1 MASKVTDPAVLAL
14 LNAQEGGD
22 APAASPPASAAPK
35 KVADPALLQQLNA
48 TPAEAEAQWVTP
60 GQGEPGI
67 PIISDITRSLYP
79 FQKNTETGEMRWAV
93 PSIIPSTIEGV
104 KDAATLPGDVAAGRV
119 DPMSDEGIA
128 RSTGLA
134 ATFGAGGLKGA
145 VQPPVSTFAKSA
157 ARALKDDK
165 LTATGLPAALENLG
179 TDAMVMD
186 LGPNLQRQAGALA
199 SIPGQAQTTI
209 RDAVTERAKGASARV
224 SDDVAQTVG
233 GSPDLFTLHN
243 DIVAAQKAA
252 SDPLY
257 AAVRDVP
264 IKMPPA
270 LTFIGQ
276 TPLGKAAFAKARE
289 LAANDGYTA
298 QGVTVGLVDYAKQ
311 ALDDIA
317 ASAAREGK
325 GNVARQARNMAKA
338 ITSATD
344 TQVPGYKQ
352 AREAFAGPARVMEAI
367 EEGQAALGKD
377 VSPSQLKSTLD
388 GMSTSEKDAY
398 LAGVQ
403 GSIEAT
409 MGNAVNDPLA
419 LRNTL
424 RKGWNQAKLRTL
436 LGDELT
442 EDLLKRIDREVTF
455 GKTENVVAGNSET
468 AARQAAQREI
478 DPQQKPVTQPTVI
491 GLVLSAI
498 NKARAGVRAK
508 TQPKVNNDLAAF
520 LKANGSSWDPSQ
532 ISEVQRAMQPQPFL
546 PAGMRDLARSQVIQ
560 QSGTVE
566 DQLAAAGF
574 LPGSRT

>member
-1 MASKVTDPAVLAL
+1 MAEMTIEQQRILAM
-14 LNAQEGGD
+14 AAARKRQAEGGG
-22 APAASPPASAAPK
+22 ASAP
-35 KVADPALLQQLNA
+35 
-48 TPAEAEAQWVTP
+48 TPTAVDKGEWVTP
-60 GQGEPGI
+60 GQGEKTVLSNVPLAGPAI
-67 PIISDITRSLYP
+67 DAVSEFTRSLYP
-79 FQKNTETGEMRWAV
+79 VEKNTETGELRPAV
-93 PSIIPSTIEGV
+93 PKIIPAIGQGIA
-104 KDAATLPGDVAAGRV
+104 DAFTLPGDVAQGRV
-119 DPMSDEGIA
+119 DPLSEEGVN
-128 RSTGLA
+128 RGVGFA

-145 VQPPVSTFAKSA
+145 VQPPVSPFAKSA

-199 SIPGQAQTTI
+199 SIPGEAQKTI
-209 RDAVTERAKGASARV
+209 RDAVTERAKGASTRV
-224 SDDVAQTVG
+224 ADDVAQTVG
-233 GSPDLFTLHN
+233 SSPDLFTLQN
-243 DIVAAQKAA
+243 DLVAAQKAA
-252 SDPLY
+252 ADPLY

-264 IKMPPA
+264 IQMPPA
-270 LTFIGQ
+270 LAFIGT

-289 LAANDGYTA
+289 LAANDGYTTN
-298 QGVTVGLVDYAKQ
+298 GVTVGLVDYAKQ

-325 GNVARQARNMAKA
+325 GNIARQARNMTKA

-344 TQVPGYKQ
+344 AQVPGYKQ

-367 EEGQAALGKD
+367 EEGQAALTKD
-377 VSPSQLKSTLD
+377 MSPSQLKSQMAS
-388 GMSTSEKDAY
+388 MSPSEQDAF

-403 GSIEAT
+403 GSVEAA

-419 LRNTL
+419 LRNMF

-478 DPQQKPVTQPTVI
+478 DPQQKPVAQPTVI

-498 NKARAGVRAK
+498 NKARSGVRAK
-508 TQPKVNNDLAAF
+508 TQPKVNSDLAAF

-546 PAGMRDLARSQVIQ
+546 PSGMRDLTRVGVLSQP
-560 QSGTVE
+560 SGTVE
-566 DQLAAAGF
+566 DQLAAYGF
-574 LPGSRT
+574 LQGPRT